1 MSRPSLS
8 PQRFLRTLLFLLLT
22 LCGCLSGS
30 AWAQSISAGQS
41 SYTTTDKVTANWSAS
56 GLGSGAWVG
65 VFTTSQANT
74 DYGAQNIRW
83 TYLPAKATSGT
94 VTLGPLAAGTYEFR
108 LFKDINYTV
117 VARSATFTVG
127 GGGTSGSTVAS
138 YDSASNVLTIPSLK
152 LDGSTTVRNVRIRL
166 DDLGVI
172 TLDDSSAT
180 SYNFSTSDNSL
191 TLPEIQIGND
201 KVLRVKLRGLR
212 FTLLGYEA
220 DSGGGTGSTGTGG
233 STTVTL
239 DAKSAIARYAG
250 SWQFT
255 VKTSTG
261 TGAGLGVSIPGYN
274 LGGIPS
280 INVGQTVTVT
290 IGTDGRMTCAETGF
304 DLRPEDNPQ
313 AGSPAQPGGI
323 AVSGN
328 ESYLFY
334 SKDSTRQISFNMK
347 NGVPVKVNFTAI
359 PVAVV
364 EATR

>member
-1 MSRPSLS
+1 MSRPSIS
-8 PQRFLRTLLFLLLT
+8 PQQLFRTFLFLLLT
-22 LCGCLSGS
+22 LCGSLSGS

-41 SYTTTDKVTANWSAS
+41 SYATTDKVTANWSAT
-56 GLGSGAWVG
+56 GLGTNAWVG

-74 DYGAQNIRW
+74 DYGAQNTRW

-127 GGGTSGSTVAS
+127 GGSSSGSTVAS

-166 DDLGVI
+166 DDLGAI
-172 TLDDSSAT
+172 TLDDSSVT
-180 SYNFSTSDNSL
+180 SYNFSTGDNSL

-201 KVLRVKLRGLR
+201 KILRVKLRGLR
-212 FTLLGYEA
+212 FTLLGYDA
-220 DSGGGTGSTGTGG
+220 DTNNGGGTTN
-233 STTVTL
+233 VTL

-290 IGTDGRMTCAETGF
+290 IGTDGRMSCAETGF
-304 DLRPEDNPQ
+304 DIRPEDNPQ
-313 AGSPAQPGGI
+313 AGSPGQPGGI